1 MDGILALVL
10 GLCLG
15 ALAWDGLI
23 AKSTRTVGLWVEDAG
38 VCHFDVTA
46 DAARNHQAL
55 APESDGGLDQSANL
69 SQHLSMVTARKPVTT
84 GMHSQP
90 VAS

>member
-10 GLCLG
+10 GLCRG
-15 ALAWDGLI
+15 ALAWGGLI
-23 AKSTRTVGLWVEDAG
+23 AKSTRTVEHWVEDAG

-55 APESDGGLDQSANL
+55 APESDHGLDQPANL
-69 SQHLSMVTARKPVTT
+69 SQLESPLLKGVQAFAAR
-84 GMHSQP
+84 SY
-90 VAS
+90 S